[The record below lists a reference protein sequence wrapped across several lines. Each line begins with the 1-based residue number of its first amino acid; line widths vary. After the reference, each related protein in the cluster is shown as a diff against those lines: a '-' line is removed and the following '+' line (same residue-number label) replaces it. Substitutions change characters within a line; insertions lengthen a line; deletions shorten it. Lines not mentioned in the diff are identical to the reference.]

1 MAPKRGK
8 AKTKKRKRQ
17 EEEADENPQVETPVD
32 CTAGVGESEDEDS
45 DDAPLS
51 EVSKQSSKSFQKPTG
66 PVTVCLGTSSSF
78 LFFRKKT
85 RKCLYKARAGPA
97 RGPYE
102 PHDPSIGG
110 ARTRDR
116 TMLMR
121 ASYKHLRVSYPPT
134 GKTS

>member
-51 EVSKQSSKSFQKPTG
+51 EVSKQSSKSFQKPIYRARNSLFG
-66 PVTVCLGTSSSF
+66 D
-78 LFFRKKT
+78 LFFFS
-85 RKCLYKARAGPA
+85 LLP
-97 RGPYE
+97 
-102 PHDPSIGG
+102 
-110 ARTRDR
+110 
-116 TMLMR
+116 
-121 ASYKHLRVSYPPT
+121 
-134 GKTS
+134 